1 MNRFEFSNRL
11 RIVLSIGIVIG
22 IISLLV
28 GYFTSGDDYHSQF
41 WSDVLLNN
49 TYFIGIS
56 LMALFTLSAFI
67 TSWAGWYVVF
77 KRLLEAFSVFLFAG
91 AIIMLIIALGN
102 YFGWHHLYLWA
113 DEQIVANDSV
123 IQAKS
128 PFLNKNVFFFV
139 IVFSIGIWM
148 FWRTMLRRLSLR
160 EDMGIKG
167 DHFLHKK
174 SRIWAATFLPVFGV
188 TSAIVIWLWIMSI
201 EVYWYS
207 TIFAWYIASSWFVG
221 MISLL
226 IIVLIFLKS
235 KGYFELV
242 SKEHIHD
249 LGKFLFA
256 FSIFWA
262 YLYYDQYML
271 IWFGNLGEETSHF
284 KLQQDYY
291 SFIFYLILVLNFVI
305 PLLGLMVNTAKRINW
320 ILITVS
326 VLTFLG
332 HWLDFWINIKPYTA
346 KVIAQFYKVS
356 NADFKTNLFSYPNLI
371 DVGVMIGFLCL
382 FLYLTLISLAKVALH
397 SPNDPYLEESIRHEV
412 SY

>member
-22 IISLLV
+22 IISLFV
-28 GYFTSGDDYHSQF
+28 GYFAAGDDYHSQF

-49 TYFIGIS
+49 TYFLGIS

-67 TSWAGWYVVF
+67 ISWAGWYVVF
-77 KRLLEAFSVFLFAG
+77 KRLLEAFSVFLFTG
-91 AIIMLIIALGN
+91 AIIMLLIALGN
-102 YFGWHHLYLWA
+102 YFGWHYLYLWA
-113 DEQIVANDSV
+113 DEPIVANDSV

-128 PFLNKNVFFFV
+128 PFLNKNVFLFAT
-139 IVFSIGIWM
+139 VFATGIWM
-148 FWRTMLRRLSLR
+148 FWRIALRKLSLL
-160 EDMGIKG
+160 EDIGVKG
-167 DHFLHKK
+167 DYSLHKK
-174 SRIWAATFLPVFGV
+174 SRIWAATFLPVFGI

-201 EVYWYS
+201 EVHWYS
-207 TIFAWYIASSWFVG
+207 TMFAWYIASGWFVA

-226 IIVLIFLKS
+226 IVVLIFLKS

-284 KLQQDYY
+284 KLQQYHY
-291 SFIFYLILVLNFVI
+291 TVIFYLILVLNFVV
-305 PLLGLMVNTAKRINW
+305 PLLGLMINTAKRTNW
-320 ILITVS
+320 VLITVS
-326 VLTFLG
+326 VLTFVG
-332 HWLDFWINIKPYTA
+332 HWLDYWINIKPYTA
-346 KVIAQFYKVS
+346 KVVEHLYQVNEI
-356 NADFKTNLFSYPNLI
+356 DFQVNISHYPNLV
-371 DVGVMIGFLCL
+371 DVGVMTGFLCL
-382 FLYLTLISLAKVALH
+382 FLYVTLRSLSKANLISV
-397 SPNDPYLEESIRHEV
+397 NDPYLEESVGHEV
-412 SY
+412 F